1 MGIVDD
7 LLANPGLYIGID
19 RVMDSDLRGAA
30 RIAVTPL
37 PGRVGVALDY
47 EVFNGSMPENPR
59 GHVEHT
65 LIARAHSGKVIMVI
79 ADTHSGALT
88 ILEEGE
94 PGVFEP
100 EADAAL
106 PYPREGRGH
115 VSRTGTVAPRMVVR
129 VAGRRSRRARRL
141 RADPDDLTP
150 RRCC

>member
-47 EVFNGSMPENPR
+47 EVYNGSMPENPR

-106 PYPREGRGH
+106 PYP
-115 VSRTGTVAPRMVVR
+115 VKVV
-129 VAGRRSRRARRL
+129 VTFPEPGRL
-141 RADPDDLTP
+141 RHAWWYGSREEGAVERDVSELTLTT
-150 RRCC
+150 